1 MGFDE
6 IKTVQMIKRIVL
18 GKANNAYIQLFR
30 YLFAGGLA
38 FLADVSLLYLLTEYA
53 HVHYLLSSLAGFSAG
68 LTITYLMS
76 VLWIFDEKS
85 KNNKAVE
92 LTIFIIIGTIGLGLT
107 SLFMWLFTSLLLLH
121 YLFSKILTTAIVF
134 VWNFVAKKQI
144 LFTKKD

>member
-1 MGFDE
+1 
-6 IKTVQMIKRIVL
+6 MIKKIVL
-18 GKANNAYIQLFR
+18 GKAQNAYIQIFR
-30 YLFAGGLA
+30 YLFAGGIA
-38 FLADVSLLYLLTEYA
+38 FLADVSILYLLTEYA

-76 VLWIFDEKS
+76 IYWIFDEKS

>member
-1 MGFDE
+1 
-6 IKTVQMIKRIVL
+6 MIKKVL
-18 GKANNAYIQLFR
+18 FGKANNAYIQLFR
-30 YLFAGGLA
+30 YLFAGGVA
-38 FLADVSLLYLLTEYA
+38 FLADVSILYLLTEYA

-76 VLWIFDEKS
+76 IYWIFDEKS

-144 LFTKKD
+144 LFTKKN

>member
-1 MGFDE
+1 MGIDE
-6 IKTVQMIKRIVL
+6 IKIIQMIKKVL
-18 GKANNAYIQLFR
+18 FGKANNAYIQLFR
-30 YLFAGGLA
+30 YLFAGGVA
-38 FLADVSLLYLLTEYA
+38 FLADVSILYLLTEYA

-76 VLWIFDEKS
+76 IYWIFDEKS

-144 LFTKKD
+144 LFTKKN

>member
-6 IKTVQMIKRIVL
+6 IKIVQMIKKVL
-18 GKANNAYIQLFR
+18 FGKANNAYIQLFR
-30 YLFAGGLA
+30 YLFAGGTA
-38 FLADVSLLYLLTEYA
+38 FLADVSILYLLTEYA
-53 HVHYLLSSLAGFSAG
+53 HIHYLLSSLAGFSAG

-76 VLWIFDEKS
+76 IFWIFDEKS

>member
-6 IKTVQMIKRIVL
+6 IKIVQMIKKILL

-30 YLFAGGLA
+30 YLFAGGIA
-38 FLADVSLLYLLTEYA
+38 FLADVSILYLLTEYA
-53 HVHYLLSSLAGFSAG
+53 HIHYLLSSLAGFSAG

-76 VLWIFDEKS
+76 TLWIFDEKS

-134 VWNFVAKKQI
+134 IWNFVAKKQI

>member
-1 MGFDE
+1 
-6 IKTVQMIKRIVL
+6 MIKKVL
-18 GKANNAYIQLFR
+18 FGKANNAYIQLFR
-30 YLFAGGLA
+30 YLFAGGTA
-38 FLADVSLLYLLTEYA
+38 FLADVSILYLLTEYA
-53 HVHYLLSSLAGFSAG
+53 HIHYLLSSLAGFSAG

-76 VLWIFDEKS
+76 IFWIFDEKS

>member
-1 MGFDE
+1 MGIDE
-6 IKTVQMIKRIVL
+6 IKTVQMIKKIVL

-38 FLADVSLLYLLTEYA
+38 FLADVSILYLLTEYA

-76 VLWIFDEKS
+76 IFWIFDEKS

-144 LFTKKD
+144 LFTKKN

>member
-1 MGFDE
+1 M
-6 IKTVQMIKRIVL
+6 VL
-18 GKANNAYIQLFR
+18 GKASNAYVQLFR
-30 YLFAGGLA
+30 YLFAGGVA
-38 FLADVSLLYLLTEYA
+38 FLADVSILYLLTEYA

-76 VLWIFDEKS
+76 IFWIFDEKS

-92 LTIFIIIGTIGLGLT
+92 LSIFIIIGAIGLGLT

-134 VWNFVAKKQI
+134 VWNFVAKKRI
-144 LFTKKD
+144 LFTKKN